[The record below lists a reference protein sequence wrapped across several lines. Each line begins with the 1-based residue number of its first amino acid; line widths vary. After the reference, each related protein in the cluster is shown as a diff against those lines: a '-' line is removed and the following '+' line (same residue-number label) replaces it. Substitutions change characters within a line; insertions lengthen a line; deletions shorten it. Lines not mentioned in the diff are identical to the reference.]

1 MTENKR
7 FKLKY
12 INEQHISANL
22 YDNKTFIGAI
32 GIGEE
37 LIVELL
43 NDLSQE
49 NEQLKKDWDSVSH
62 NWALMYDEAKNKVE
76 ELSKENKQLKAFIR
90 NEFPKSYKHI
100 LEGFE

>member
-22 YDNKTFIGAI
+22 YDDGTFIGAI
-32 GIGEE
+32 GMGEE

-43 NDLSQE
+43 NDLSDE
-49 NEQLKKDWDSVSH
+49 NEQLKQQRKELLRLIDNNIEIYENINTNVEFH
-62 NWALMYDEAKNKVE
+62 QGEIQGKLTLLNNLRKV
-76 ELSKENKQLKAFIR
+76 
-90 NEFPKSYKHI
+90 I
-100 LEGFE
+100 LND